1 MLYSIL
7 SGLNGC
13 GNRLNDSVNGQNGRN
28 WELLIRTSALRLDRV
43 WML

>member
-13 GNRLNDSVNGQNGRN
+13 GNTLNDSVNGQNRCN
-28 WELLIRTSALRLDRV
+28 WELLIRTSALR
-43 WML
+43 